1 MNNDY
6 SPLGLLSF
14 LTFGL
19 SIIAA
24 VMAIDMYKLLRTGDF
39 GKTWRLLIIASVMF
53 ALLQVVKLGEILNFR
68 TSGYHL
74 SEIVEL
80 CFVMA
85 LAYAFYQQRRVFTG
99 QSKKA
104 HLDETDEEAEDEAPY
119 VLSGDHLEDAE
130 SDEDDGEDEVRLT
143 QWPDVSSIKARQHSV
158 RR

>member
-68 TSGYHL
+68 TMSGYHL

-85 LAYAFYQQRRVFTG
+85 LAYAFYQQRQVFTR

-104 HLDETDEEAEDEAPY
+104 LSDETDEETEDEAQY
-119 VLSGDHLEDAE
+119 ALSDDHFEDKDD
-130 SDEDDGEDEVRLT
+130 DEDDEDEVQRM
-143 QWPDVSSIKARQHSV
+143 QWPDVSSVKAGQPSLRQ
-158 RR
+158 

>member
-68 TSGYHL
+68 TMSGYHL
-74 SEIVEL
+74 SEVVEL

-85 LAYAFYQQRRVFTG
+85 LAYAFYQQRKVFTG
-99 QSKKA
+99 QCKKA
-104 HLDETDEEAEDEAPY
+104 LSDEADEEIESESEYA
-119 VLSGDHLEDAE
+119 LSGDHLEESSEEDAE
-130 SDEDDGEDEVRLT
+130 DEARPT
-143 QWPDVSSIKARQHSV
+143 QWPDVSGFKAEQQSL